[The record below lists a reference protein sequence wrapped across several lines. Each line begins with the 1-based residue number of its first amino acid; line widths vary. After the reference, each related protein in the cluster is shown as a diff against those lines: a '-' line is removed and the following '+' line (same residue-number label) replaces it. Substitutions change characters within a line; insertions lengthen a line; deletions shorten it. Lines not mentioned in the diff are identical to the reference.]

1 MNPKQVLDSQ
11 ISASLARCLVSTF
24 LTSYAKRDEFTA
36 DRIRVDGAAVAAV
49 VSAPDVTYLQ
59 VPVTDQRTDNGEPRI
74 INDATI
80 LVRQRNR
87 TVVQPRHLCPS
98 MRPVWPTNAKVK
110 YLAGKLIFSVVSVRF
125 FPLYRLNE
133 LTFDLDF
140 SHMYVSWPYI
150 AGD

>member
-98 MRPVWPTNAKVK
+98 MRPV
-110 YLAGKLIFSVVSVRF
+110 
-125 FPLYRLNE
+125 
-133 LTFDLDF
+133 
-140 SHMYVSWPYI
+140 
-150 AGD
+150 